1 MEIKPNLNSGIG
13 KPYLEIKPNLNPG
26 TAKPYL
32 EIKLNLNTILK
43 KRPNIW
49 VEIKLYEF
57 YKKRWNIFD

>member
-43 KRPNIW
+43 IW
-49 VEIKLYEF
+49 KT
-57 YKKRWNIFD
+57 